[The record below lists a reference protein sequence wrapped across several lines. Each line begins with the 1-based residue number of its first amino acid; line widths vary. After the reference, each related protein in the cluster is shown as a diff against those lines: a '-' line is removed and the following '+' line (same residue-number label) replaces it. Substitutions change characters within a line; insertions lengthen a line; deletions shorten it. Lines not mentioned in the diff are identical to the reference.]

1 MASNADL
8 VRFWFEEVWYRDNN
22 QILEEMFSEDTAAT
36 GPVSSLMGKKFIA
49 SDFVTTMKALL
60 GGAPE
65 FTFRVFEEAGSWV
78 ITCFDVHVVN
88 HPRCPAFD
96 FDGQM
101 IFKVEDGKISAI
113 HSSLN
118 YIKLFEGLG
127 QMPPDTLPV
136 CLSGAELVWKYQEA
150 PPGSETAGSGRRDS
164 A

>member
-1 MASNADL
+1 MTSNAEL

-22 QILEEMFSEDTAAT
+22 GILEEMFTEGTQAT
-36 GPVSSLMGKKFIA
+36 GPVSSLMGQQFIA

-65 FTFRVFEEAGSWV
+65 FTFGVFEEAGPWV
-78 ITCFDVHVVN
+78 ITCFDVHVTS
-88 HPRCPAFD
+88 HPHRPPFD

-101 IFKVEDGKISAI
+101 IFKVENGQITAI

-136 CLSGAELVWKYQEA
+136 CLSGAKLDWK
-150 PPGSETAGSGRRDS
+150 
-164 A
+164 

>member
-1 MASNADL
+1 MARNAEL

-22 QILEEMFSEDTAAT
+22 EVLGEMFSQDTSAT
-36 GPVSSLMGKKFIA
+36 GPVSSLMGTQFIA

-65 FTFRVFEEAGSWV
+65 FEFSVFEEAGDWV
-78 ITCFDVHVVN
+78 ITCFTVKVLN
-88 HPRCPAFD
+88 HPRRPPFD

-101 IFKVEDGKISAI
+101 IFKVADGRISAI

-136 CLSGAELVWKYQEA
+136 CLSGAELVWI
-150 PPGSETAGSGRRDS
+150 
-164 A
+164 

>member
-1 MASNADL
+1 VTRNAEL

-22 QILEEMFSEDTAAT
+22 AVLEEMFTDDTEAT
-36 GPVSSLMGKKFIA
+36 GPVSSLMGKQFVA

-65 FTFRVFEEAGSWV
+65 FTFRVFEEAGDWV
-78 ITCFDVHVVN
+78 ITVFDVHVTK
-88 HPRCPAFD
+88 HPRRPAFD

-101 IFKVEDGKISAI
+101 IFKVENGQITAI

-118 YIKLFEGLG
+118 YIRLFEGLG

-136 CLSGAELVWKYQEA
+136 CLSGAELDWK
-150 PPGSETAGSGRRDS
+150 
-164 A
+164 

>member
-1 MASNADL
+1 MASNAEL

-22 QILEEMFSEDTAAT
+22 DVLGEMFAEGTEAT
-36 GPVSSLMGKKFIA
+36 GPVSSLMGKQFIA

-60 GGAPE
+60 GGAPQ
-65 FTFRVFEEAGSWV
+65 FGFSVFEEAGDWV
-78 ITCFDVHVVN
+78 ITCFTVKVPN
-88 HPRCPAFD
+88 HPSRPPFE

-101 IFKVEDGKISAI
+101 IFKVEDGQITAI

-136 CLSGAELVWKYQEA
+136 CLSGARLDW
-150 PPGSETAGSGRRDS
+150 R
-164 A
+164 

>member
-1 MASNADL
+1 MAQNAEL

-22 QILEEMFSEDTAAT
+22 AVLEEMFTAGTQAT
-36 GPVSSLMGKKFIA
+36 GPVSNLMGKQFIA

-65 FTFRVFEEAGSWV
+65 FTFRVFEEAGDWV
-78 ITCFDVHVVN
+78 ITVFDVHVVN
-88 HPRCPAFD
+88 HPRRPAFD

-101 IFKVEDGKISAI
+101 IFKVENGQITAI

-127 QMPPDTLPV
+127 QMPADTLPV
-136 CLSGAELVWKYQEA
+136 CLSGAELDWK
-150 PPGSETAGSGRRDS
+150 
-164 A
+164 